1 MNDNDGVCLLL
12 NADVFGLLLFDVVDL
27 VPIALHEPKATSQR
41 CRSGC
46 DLAFKQK
53 KCSPGIIKSNRSE
66 SFGWAISK
74 KIIFRN
80 FL

>member
-12 NADVFGLLLFDVVDL
+12 NADVFGLLLFDVVVVDL

-53 KCSPGIIKSNRSE
+53 KYSPGIIKSNRSG
-66 SFGWAISK
+66 SFG
-74 KIIFRN
+74 
-80 FL
+80 

>member
-1 MNDNDGVCLLL
+1 MNDNDGFCLLL
-12 NADVFGLLLFDVVDL
+12 NADVFGLLLLFDVVVDL

-66 SFGWAISK
+66 SFG
-74 KIIFRN
+74 
-80 FL
+80 

>member
-12 NADVFGLLLFDVVDL
+12 NADVFGLLLFVVVVVVVDL

-53 KCSPGIIKSNRSE
+53 KCSPGIIKSNRSG
-66 SFGWAISK
+66 SFG
-74 KIIFRN
+74 
-80 FL
+80 